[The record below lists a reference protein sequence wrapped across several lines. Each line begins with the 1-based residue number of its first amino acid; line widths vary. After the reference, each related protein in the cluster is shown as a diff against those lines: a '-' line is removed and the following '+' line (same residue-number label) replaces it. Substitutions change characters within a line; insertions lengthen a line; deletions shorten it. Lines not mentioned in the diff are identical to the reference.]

1 MKAVY
6 PDAYEE
12 RGRDLVHFRV
22 PKGETFAEVQKR
34 AVAEIEQIRKE
45 ERGAVLVM
53 THHGVIRTLRCH
65 YLGMPLS
72 KLMEWKLGY
81 GQCCTLRI

>member
-1 MKAVY
+1 MRNLY
-6 PDAYEE
+6 PKAYEE

-22 PKGETFAEVQKR
+22 PGGETFLEVQKR
-34 AVAEIEQIRKE
+34 AVAEMEQIRRE
-45 ERGAVLVM
+45 EKGEILIM

-65 YLGMPLS
+65 YLGISLS

-81 GQCCTLRI
+81 GQYCTLRI